1 MNPTVV
7 LVHGA
12 MHTPWIFDPL
22 REKLSAL
29 GITSQAMQLPSS
41 NPDSGAAQGL
51 TEDVAA
57 VCAAVEAVDGPV
69 VLAAHSYG
77 GVPATWAAAESDQVA
92 ELVHIAAFALEAGT
106 SMMEWMGGDFPPT
119 WNHSPDGLAVKVGDA
134 EKSIFSGVDP
144 TLTAEAVKRLN
155 WQGMRAFTEKLG
167 AAPTRVPLTYVVATE
182 DRALPP
188 AVQEQWA
195 AHAAH
200 SVRVP
205 SGHSPHLSHAD
216 ELADALAKAVARAS
230 SVMTVRPG
238 EHPTPAEGFEVSSR
252 RTSR

>member
-12 MHTPWIFDPL
+12 MHTPWIFEPL
-22 REKLSAL
+22 RERLSAR
-29 GITSQAMQLPSS
+29 GIASRAIQLPSS
-41 NPDSGAAQGL
+41 SPDSAAAQGL
-51 TEDVAA
+51 AEDVEVVRAA
-57 VCAAVEAVDGPV
+57 VAAADGPV

-77 GVPATWAAAESDQVA
+77 GVPATWAAAESDQVT
-92 ELVHIAAFALEAGT
+92 ELVYIAAFALEAGT

-119 WNHSPDGLAVKVGDA
+119 WNHSPDGLAVKAGDA
-134 EKSIFSGVDP
+134 EESIFSGVDP
-144 TLTAEAVKRLN
+144 ALTAEAVKRLN

-167 AAPTRVPLTYVVATE
+167 AAPAQVPLTYVVATE
-182 DRALPP
+182 DPALPP

-195 AHAAH
+195 ARAAH

-216 ELADALAKAVARAS
+216 EVADVLAKAVARAS
-230 SVMTVRPG
+230 SHR
-238 EHPTPAEGFEVSSR
+238 S
-252 RTSR
+252 